1 MNIPSPF
8 LINAAL
14 RRGAWSRSAPPC
26 GSLLIGAVLTDV
38 PLVMLSLGTYITAR
52 MEAGQ
57 DTSMVMRAAFD
68 ERYFRDPL
76 WIVAHNVFHAP
87 ILLVLVLAFL
97 WRYRHHPGS
106 WWRWALWLFAG
117 CAVHSLIDLA
127 THYDDGP
134 PRFFPFAWAIRLHR
148 PISYGDRR
156 HYGSQFVVFE
166 IGLDAALVA

>member
-1 MNIPSPF
+1 MNTPSHF

-14 RRGAWSRSAPPC
+14 RRGAWSLSAPPRR
-26 GSLLIGAVLTDV
+26 SFLIGAVLPDV
-38 PLVMLSLGTYITAR
+38 PLAILSLSTYITAR

-87 ILLVLVLAFL
+87 ILLALVLAFL
-97 WRYRHHPGS
+97 WRYRHLTGS

-117 CAVHSLIDLA
+117 CAVRSLIDLA
-127 THYDDGP
+127 TQYDGAVS
-134 PRFFPFAWAIRLHR
+134 FFLFAWTIRLHR
-148 PISYGDRR
+148 PISYWDRR
-156 HYGSQFVVFE
+156 HYGS
-166 IGLDAALVA
+166 